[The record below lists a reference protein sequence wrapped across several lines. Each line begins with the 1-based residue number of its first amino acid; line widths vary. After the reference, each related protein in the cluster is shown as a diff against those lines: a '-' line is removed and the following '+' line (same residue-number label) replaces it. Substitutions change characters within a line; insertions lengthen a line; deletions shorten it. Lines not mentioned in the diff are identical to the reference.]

1 MGPPIH
7 LKNFNPELFLSKE
20 IQGQR
25 VEQRLKERPFRDCPT
40 WGSIPHVD
48 NKSRRYCECQEV
60 LADRSLLQLSL
71 ERLCQILTNT
81 DADGCLQPTFKLNIG
96 VPMEELGVGLKELK
110 EPGIN
115 RRGIPWSCEGLMPRV
130 EEW

>member
-1 MGPPIH
+1 M
-7 LKNFNPELFLSKE
+7 
-20 IQGQR
+20 
-25 VEQRLKERPFRDCPT
+25 
-40 WGSIPHVD
+40 
-48 NKSRRYCECQEV
+48 
-60 LADRSLLQLSL
+60 LADRSLLQMSPG
-71 ERLCQILTNT
+71 RLCQILTNT